1 MQSRAVPAPRQET
14 SAANN
19 RKQYESGE
27 GAGIQDTVSSTNVS
41 YITSKSMTPRGNKYI
56 LIVDDD
62 DDIRLALAEVLE
74 DEGYQVKTAANGSE
88 ALAVL
93 RSSESPCMILLDL
106 MMPVMD
112 GWTFREH
119 QLKDAAL
126 AEIPVYVI
134 SAAGNVAGAPVPKE
148 RFIPKPIMLDHL
160 LSLVETAC

>member
-1 MQSRAVPAPRQET
+1 
-14 SAANN
+14 
-19 RKQYESGE
+19 
-27 GAGIQDTVSSTNVS
+27 
-41 YITSKSMTPRGNKYI
+41 MTPRGSRYI

-88 ALAVL
+88 ALTLL
-93 RSSESPCMILLDL
+93 RSSETPCMILLDL

-112 GWTFREH
+112 GWTFREQ
-119 QLKDAAL
+119 QLKDPAL

-134 SAAGNVAGAPVPKE
+134 SAAGNVAGAPVTQD

-160 LSLVETAC
+160 LSLVDTVC